1 MVTVLMISAKLAT
14 PVLFRIKI
22 FQNKDDVLIR
32 DCDLS

>member
-1 MVTVLMISAKLAT
+1 MVTALMISAQLAT

-32 DCDLS
+32 GCDLS